1 MSTINIKP
9 LGARVLVEEVAAEQK
24 TASGIIIPES
34 AQEKPAKAV
43 VVAVGAG
50 TDSEKIEVKVGDN
63 VLYAKYAGTNIKE
76 DGRDFIILNQS
87 DILAIV

>member
-1 MSTINIKP
+1 MDKISIKP

-34 AQEKPAKAV
+34 AQEKPSKAV
-43 VVAVGAG
+43 VVAIGKG
-50 TDSEKIEVKVGDN
+50 TANEEMEVKVGDT
-63 VLYAKYAGTNIKE
+63 VLYAKYAGTTLKE
-76 DGRDFIILNQS
+76 GGRDFIILNQT

>member
-43 VVAVGAG
+43 VMAVGAG